1 MGQSLHVEIYDR
13 SNGSRTIQVCEAPF
27 EIGKQPQTASAIRLD
42 PSQVTISRV
51 HGRVETTGDTI
62 VYTDS
67 SSNGSTVAGTF
78 LKGKGQPVAYGDVI
92 KIENYEL
99 RILEVRPVLIKH
111 TAANLDVL
119 GEQDIE
125 PGGSLVLAKTDKL
138 VLLPDTP
145 EANEKPV
152 VGRIHSDGIT
162 ITIELYEAGAMA
174 KVKVNKHLSS
184 DSPVSAKVDDVF
196 EIDGDRF
203 EVLRRDQKKIVCGN
217 AACHLLN
224 DLPFEENCVWCG
236 HYLAASGSFT
246 RVTLP

>member
-13 SNGSRTIQVCEAPF
+13 SNGSRTVQVCDAPF

-42 PSQVTISRV
+42 PNQVTISRV
-51 HGRVETTGDTI
+51 HGRIELTGDVI

-78 LKGKGQPVAYGDVI
+78 LKGKGQAVSYGDVI

-99 RILEVRPVLIKH
+99 RILEVRAVLIKH
-111 TAANLDVL
+111 TTAGLDVL
-119 GEQDIE
+119 GEQEID
-125 PGGSLVLAKTDKL
+125 PGGSLVLTKTDKL
-138 VLLPDTP
+138 SLLPDTP
-145 EANEKPV
+145 EANEQPV
-152 VGRIHSDGIT
+152 IGRIHSDGIT
-162 ITIELYEAGAMA
+162 VTIELYDTGAQTST
-174 KVKVNKHLSS
+174 VVNKHQSQ
-184 DSPVSAKVDDVF
+184 DGPVSAKVDDVV
-196 EIDGDRF
+196 EINGDRF
-203 EVLRRDQKKIVCGN
+203 EILRRDQKKIVCGN

-224 DLPFEENCVWCG
+224 DLPFEENCDWCG